1 MEAIEAKKD
10 QVIDDIEKDVEK
22 RKAELFLKL

>member
-1 MEAIEAKKD
+1 VEAIEAKKD